1 MDMKIKIVDE
11 DTVLIALEPTQYY
24 QLWNKWDLYEHLLQ
38 SDKPYKLYVED
49 MDNIKLEELKEMGAK
64 LMLYHGQENQ

>member
-11 DTVLIALEPTQYY
+11 DTVLIALQPTQYY

-38 SDKPYKLYVED
+38 SDKPYKFQVED
-49 MDNIKLEELKEMGAK
+49 MDSMELEELQKLGKK
-64 LMLYHGQENQ
+64 LMK

>member
-11 DTVLIALEPTQYY
+11 DTVLIALQPTQYY

-38 SDKPYKLYVED
+38 SDKPYKFHVED
-49 MDNIKLEELKEMGAK
+49 MDSMELEELQELGKELTQAK
-64 LMLYHGQENQ
+64 IDSNI